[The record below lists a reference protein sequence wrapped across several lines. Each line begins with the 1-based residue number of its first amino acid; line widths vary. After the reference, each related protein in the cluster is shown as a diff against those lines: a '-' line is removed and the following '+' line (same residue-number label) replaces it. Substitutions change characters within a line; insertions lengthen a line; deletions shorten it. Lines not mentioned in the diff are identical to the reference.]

1 MLKPNANFKMSK
13 QSKRLLATVVNDHK
27 RGEAKKAFIEAELY
41 AAIQPRISKN
51 RKEQAGE

>member
-1 MLKPNANFKMSK
+1 MPKATSSFKLSK
-13 QSKRLLATVVNDHK
+13 TSKRLIATHIDPHK

-51 RKEQAGE
+51 RKEPVGE